1 MTCRMVA
8 QSCVCQAVVAGV
20 RGIHNNSAVDSLSL

>member
-8 QSCVCQAVVAGV
+8 QSCVCEAVVAGV
-20 RGIHNNSAVDSLSL
+20 RRIQNNSAEDSLSL